1 MNTQEIQRVLEEAR
15 NRLNRPPAPPKL
27 SRAELARYMDHTLLK
42 PEATPADAERVAH
55 EALEHGFRAVC
66 VNPSYGELVARI
78 LAGSSV
84 ATCVVV
90 GFPLGATLTQVKA
103 EEAALAME
111 RGATEVDMV
120 IHIGHLKARNLRYVE
135 QDIRAVREAMGP
147 DGVLKVI
154 LETALLTDEEKVL
167 GTWLVRE
174 AGAQFV
180 KTSTG
185 FGPGG
190 ATPWDVALLKAAA
203 GDALQVKAA
212 GGIRTAQQALEYIAL
227 GATRLGT
234 SRSLQILETLEENA

>member
-1 MNTQEIQRVLEEAR
+1 
-15 NRLNRPPAPPKL
+15 
-27 SRAELARYMDHTLLK
+27 
-42 PEATPADAERVAH
+42 
-55 EALEHGFRAVC
+55 
-66 VNPSYGELVARI
+66 
-78 LAGSSV
+78 
-84 ATCVVV
+84 
-90 GFPLGATLTQVKA
+90 
-103 EEAALAME
+103 
-111 RGATEVDMV
+111 MV